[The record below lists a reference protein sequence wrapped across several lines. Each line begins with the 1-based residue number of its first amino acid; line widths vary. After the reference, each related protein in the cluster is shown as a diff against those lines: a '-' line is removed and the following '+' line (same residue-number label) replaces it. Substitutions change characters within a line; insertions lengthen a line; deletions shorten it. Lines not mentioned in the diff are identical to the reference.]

1 MALNALAAAQMPP
14 GEMPDQNQTPA
25 AGSNVVSMQGPDQE
39 QVQKLIGWIKSDNI
53 ADNLDDETLNKMG
66 ELVKREFDID
76 ENSRSEWKTKTEQA
90 MDLAMQNAKEKQ
102 FPWPKAANVIYPMV
116 TTASTQFAAR
126 AYPAIVN
133 GRSIVKGVV
142 VGEDMGTPQ
151 MGPDGTPLMQ
161 NGPPGPDGQ
170 PTPSPV
176 WAVPPGGKRIKAD
189 QIGEHMSWQLLDE
202 QPEWEPE
209 TDQLLHLLPIVGCVF
224 RKTYFDPGKGR
235 NCSLMVSPM
244 NFVVNYH
251 AKSLETVP
259 RTTEIIPYYPLEIE
273 GMQRSGMFIEP
284 KVPYGEAENADGDKD
299 APHEFLEQHRYWD
312 LDEDGYAE
320 PYIITIHKQ
329 SSQVVRVVARYDA
342 EGIHFN
348 KNTHKIAKID
358 PVFYYT
364 KYDFIPNPDGGFY
377 AVGFGQL
384 LRPINE
390 SINTVL
396 NQLLDA
402 GTLANAGG
410 GFIGKGLSM
419 NAGAIRFQMG
429 EYKTVNVA
437 GGTLKENIVPLQFPG
452 PSPVLFELL
461 GMLIEAGKEIAAVK
475 DVLTGDQKAS
485 NVPATTTLALIEQG
499 LKVFTAIYKRV
510 HRALKQEL
518 TKLYRLNRVYGSEQ
532 FNFKVGD
539 TWKTILKEDYVNGSG
554 VEPVSDPTMVSDM
567 QRMGR
572 AQFLLGFRQD
582 PNCNGTAILKRAF
595 NAADID
601 NIPELINDQPAPN
614 PMLAIKGH
622 ELDLQDQKQQSEARL
637 ARAKELDAMSH
648 SILNLA
654 QADAAA
660 ASIQSTAADQHLQWL
675 QHQLTVWQTQFD
687 AEANPATG
695 PEGAPLAGGPKSP
708 PPVMH
713 HPAVIPGPSGNIQP
727 HISDAD
733 NMQGTFPRQD
743 PDSHFAADHG
753 PAPPA

>member
-1 MALNALAAAQMPP
+1 MAFNALAAAQMPP
-14 GEMPDQNQTPA
+14 GEMSDQPA
-25 AGSNVVSMQGPDQE
+25 NVVPMQRTQGPDQE
-39 QVQKLIGWIKSDNI
+39 QVQKLLGWMKSDNI
-53 ADNLDDETLNKMG
+53 AADLDDETLNKMG

-142 VGEDMGTPQ
+142 IGEDQGTPQ
-151 MGPDGTPLMQ
+151 IDPQTGQPVMQ
-161 NGPPGPDGQ
+161 PGPPGPDGQ
-170 PTPSPV
+170 SMPVPV
-176 WAVPPGGKRIKAD
+176 WQTPPGAKRIKAD

-461 GMLIEAGKEIAAVK
+461 GRLIEAGKEIAAVK

-532 FNFKVGD
+532 FNYKVGD

-567 QRMGR
+567 QKMGR
-572 AQFLLGFRQD
+572 TQFLLGFRAD
-582 PNCNGTAILKRAF
+582 PNCNGVAIIKRAF
-595 NAADID
+595 AAADID
-601 NIPELINDQPAPN
+601 NIPELINEQPAPN
-614 PMLAIKGH
+614 PALAIEGH
-622 ELDLQDQKQQSEARL
+622 KLDLQDQKQQSEARL

-660 ASIQSTAADQHLQWL
+660 AGIQSTAADQHLQWL
-675 QHQLTVWQTQFD
+675 GHQLQAWQSQF
-687 AEANPATG
+687 EAANTSPGKNVDGTPKAPPGNAPPAPHMAHPAT
-695 PEGAPLAGGPKSP
+695 
-708 PPVMH
+708 
-713 HPAVIPGPSGNIQP
+713 IPGPTGNIQP
-727 HISDAD
+727 HISDVD

-743 PDSHFAADHG
+743 PDSHFAHDHG
-753 PAPPA
+753 TPPPS